1 MRLCYIEEYG
11 FFEGF
16 SLPVT
21 PHTLHSA
28 ADLPQDPF
36 ARLVAIMR
44 MLRAPDGCP
53 WDLEQNYDSL
63 KKYLVEEAY
72 EVIEAIDDRDFD
84 QLAEELG
91 DLMLQPVFLAQI
103 AKEQGLFS
111 ITDSLNAI
119 NEKLIRRHPHI
130 FGDGQAKTSDDVKKR
145 WDEIKDQEKADKG
158 KKTVGVLGGIPR
170 SMPALTEA
178 KEISKRAAKVGFDWE
193 NSGQVIAKLHEELD
207 ELARAESDAEKEGE
221 LGDLFFVLVN
231 LARFHGVD
239 PEEALRKTNSK
250 FRQRFGHVEARLAE
264 QGRAPETSTV
274 AEMEE
279 YWQEAKHK
287 P

>member
-21 PHTLHSA
+21 PNKLHSA
-28 ADLPQDPF
+28 NVLPQDPF
-36 ARLVAIMR
+36 ARLVAIMEK
-44 MLRAPDGCP
+44 LRAPDGCP
-53 WDLEQNYDSL
+53 WDLEQSYDSL

-72 EVIEAIDDRDFD
+72 EVIEAIDDRDFQ

-130 FGDGQAKTSDDVKKR
+130 FGDGEAKTSDDVKKR
-145 WDEIKDQEKADKG
+145 WDEIKNQEKADKG

-170 SMPALTEA
+170 SMPALSEA
-178 KEISKRAAKVGFDWE
+178 REISKRAAKVGFDWE
-193 NSGQVIAKLHEELD
+193 NSGQVIAKLHEELE
-207 ELARAESDAEKEGE
+207 ELSRADSDSEKEDE

-239 PEEALRKTNSK
+239 PEEALRKTNTK
-250 FRQRFGHVEARLAE
+250 FRLRFGHVEARLAE

-279 YWQEAKHK
+279 YWQEAKRK
-287 P
+287 S

>member
-21 PHTLHSA
+21 PNKLHSA
-28 ADLPQDPF
+28 TVLPQDPF
-36 ARLVAIMR
+36 ARLVAIMEK
-44 MLRAPDGCP
+44 LRAPDGCP
-53 WDLEQNYDSL
+53 WDLEQSYDSL

-72 EVIEAIDDRDFD
+72 EVIEAIDDRDFE

-130 FGDGQAKTSDDVKKR
+130 FGDGEAKTSDDVKKR
-145 WDEIKDQEKADKG
+145 WDEIKNQEKADKG

-170 SMPALTEA
+170 SMPALSEA
-178 KEISKRAAKVGFDWE
+178 REISKRAAKVGFDWE
-193 NSGQVIAKLHEELD
+193 NSGQVIAKLHEELE
-207 ELARAESDAEKEGE
+207 ELSRADSDSEKEDE

-239 PEEALRKTNSK
+239 PEEALRKTNTK
-250 FRQRFGHVEARLAE
+250 FRLRFGHVEARLAE

-279 YWQEAKHK
+279 YWQEAKRK
-287 P
+287 S

>member
-21 PHTLHSA
+21 PTKLHSSTV
-28 ADLPQDPF
+28 LPQDPF
-36 ARLVAIMR
+36 ARLVAIMEK
-44 MLRAPDGCP
+44 LRAPDGCP
-53 WDLEQNYDSL
+53 WDLEQSYDSL

-72 EVIEAIDDRDFD
+72 EVIEAIDDRDFQ

-130 FGDGQAKTSDDVKKR
+130 FGDGEAKTSDDVKKR
-145 WDEIKDQEKADKG
+145 WDEIKNQEKADKG

-170 SMPALTEA
+170 SMPALSEA
-178 KEISKRAAKVGFDWE
+178 REISKRAAKVGFDWE
-193 NSGQVIAKLHEELD
+193 DSGQVIAKLHEELE
-207 ELARAESDAEKEGE
+207 ELSRADSDSEKEDE

-239 PEEALRKTNSK
+239 PEEALRKTNTK
-250 FRQRFGHVEARLAE
+250 FRLRFGHVEARLAA
-264 QGRAPETSTV
+264 QGRVPETSTV

-279 YWQEAKHK
+279 YWQEAKRK
-287 P
+287 S

>member
-21 PHTLHSA
+21 PTKLHSSTV
-28 ADLPQDPF
+28 LPQDPF
-36 ARLVAIMR
+36 ARLVAIMEK
-44 MLRAPDGCP
+44 LRAPDGCP
-53 WDLEQNYDSL
+53 WDLEQSYDSL

-72 EVIEAIDDRDFD
+72 EVIEAIDDRDFQ

-130 FGDGQAKTSDDVKKR
+130 FGDGEAKTSDDVKKR
-145 WDEIKDQEKADKG
+145 WDEIKNQEKADKG

-170 SMPALTEA
+170 SMPALSEA
-178 KEISKRAAKVGFDWE
+178 REISKRAAKVGFDWE
-193 NSGQVIAKLHEELD
+193 NSGQVIAKLHEELE
-207 ELARAESDAEKEGE
+207 ELSRADSDSEKEDE

-239 PEEALRKTNSK
+239 PEEALRKTNTK
-250 FRQRFGHVEARLAE
+250 FRLRFGHVEARLAA
-264 QGRAPETSTV
+264 QGRVPETSTV

-279 YWQEAKHK
+279 YWQEAKRK
-287 P
+287 S